1 MQPVKAMMENPRV
14 VIGCVDRVAMMVPNI
29 VMKYET
35 KAAGFVSCAFIALSK
50 GEASVKDLALS
61 AV

>member
-14 VIGCVDRVAMMVPNI
+14 DIGCVDRVAMMVPNI

-35 KAAGFVSCAFIALSK
+35 KAIGDLSCAFIVLSN
-50 GEASVKDLALS
+50 GEASVKDLAF
-61 AV
+61 VN